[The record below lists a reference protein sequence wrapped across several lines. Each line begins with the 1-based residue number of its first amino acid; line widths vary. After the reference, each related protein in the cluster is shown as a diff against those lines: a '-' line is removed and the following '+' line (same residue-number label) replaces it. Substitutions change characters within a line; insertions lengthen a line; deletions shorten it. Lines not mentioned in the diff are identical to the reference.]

1 VGNKISELQREI
13 MRVKSE
19 IVMGNYN
26 GWDMTDDYKKK
37 LKLLEEELT
46 FLKFSQKKKIK

>member
-1 VGNKISELQREI
+1 MSRIKKIEKEI
-13 MRVKSE
+13 LRVKRE

-46 FLKFSQKKKIK
+46 ILKFSQKKKIK